1 LSSLASAAVKP
12 TSKALLDLFSRT
24 SDGMI
29 AIDPVSRI
37 VGWNQAAIDLFGYTK
52 EEVMGRCCAEVL
64 QWRGRGLRLICGPE
78 CPISVR
84 AAEGLVSDAQSVMA
98 TAKSGRS
105 IWLSVSTV
113 VLPREH
119 HRVCRLVHFVR
130 EIDPPN
136 DEGAILGGGRGT
148 YSNRELELLGKL
160 TRREKKVLD
169 LLTRAMGTDEMAN
182 RLGISRTTI
191 RNHVQRILA
200 KLEVHNRAE
209 AIGTAMRWDR

>member
-1 LSSLASAAVKP
+1 MKP
-12 TSKALLDLFSRT
+12 TSTQLLELFSRT

-29 AIDPVSRI
+29 AIDAVSRI
-37 VGWNQAAIDLFGYTK
+37 VAWNQAAIDLFGYTT
-52 EEVMGRCCAEVL
+52 EEVLGKCCAEVL
-64 QWRGRGLRLICGPE
+64 RWRDRKLRVICGPE
-78 CPISVR
+78 CPIRVR
-84 AAEGLVSDAQSVMA
+84 AAKGLIIETQNVVA

-113 VLPREH
+113 VLPRKH

-136 DEGAILGGGRGT
+136 EGAILGGGRGT

-182 RLGISRTTI
+182 HLGVSRTTI

-209 AIGTAMRWDR
+209 AIVTAMRWER